1 MLPSIDA
8 PMTHPPLFRVDNSAS
23 ARIYAANRARNREAT
38 AEFEANFDKIAAGL
52 RAWQMAL
59 QRSARWLDAFDEVK

>member
-8 PMTHPPLFRVDNSAS
+8 PMTHPPLFRVDNGATARIS
-23 ARIYAANRARNREAT
+23 ARNRARNREAT
-38 AEFEANFDKIAAGL
+38 AEFEANFEKIAAGL

-59 QRSARWLDAFDEVK
+59 QRHAQLVDAFDEVK